1 MKIKKGTKLIVNDVR
16 KGVYHAVA
24 VNDFDTCTDE
34 FYPVIAAQTVYGL
47 VNEWEAGELV
57 PCRKSLAKIEIFEG
71 EKR

>member
-1 MKIKKGTKLIVNDVR
+1 MKIKRGTKLIVNDMR
-16 KGVYHAVA
+16 KGVYYAVA
-24 VNDFDTCTDE
+24 EKDFDTDTDE

-47 VNEWEAGELV
+47 VNEWNAGDHI